1 MLTEYE
7 VHFKHE
13 EGVDNMLNEY
23 KLNDETLKLLKEAA
37 PPPPKGDFFSH
48 SGKIKT
54 ENSTTHNYAN
64 NNSLTGTAPSLE
76 YPLNSYPLLP
86 ENDPE
91 A

>member
-37 PPPPKGDFFSH
+37 PPPPKGDFFLILAKSKL
-48 SGKIKT
+48 KIALPIT
-54 ENSTTHNYAN
+54 MPTTI
-64 NNSLTGTAPSLE
+64 LSLE
-76 YPLNSYPLLP
+76 QLLHW
-86 ENDPE
+86 NIL
-91 A
+91 